1 MADWFESGRIV
12 EWIVAGMVLE
22 ALVFAVLATRRRGV
36 PLAGL
41 VLNLA
46 AGACLLL
53 ALRAVLAGAAWTSA
67 ATWLSLA
74 LVAHVGDLIVRFS
87 SARSATDRSGGG

>member
-1 MADWFESGRIV
+1 MAEWFESGRIV

-22 ALVFAVLATRRRGV
+22 ALAFAALAARRRDV

-41 VLNLA
+41 TLNLA

-53 ALRAVLAGAAWTSA
+53 ALRAVLAGAAWTGA
-67 ATWLSLA
+67 AAWLSLA

-87 SARSATDRSGGG
+87 GARSAAGRGRGG